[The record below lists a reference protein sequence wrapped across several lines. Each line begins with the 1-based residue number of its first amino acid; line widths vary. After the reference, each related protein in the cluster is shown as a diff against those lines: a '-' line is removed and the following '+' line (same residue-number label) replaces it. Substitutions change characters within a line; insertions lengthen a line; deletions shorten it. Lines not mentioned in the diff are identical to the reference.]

1 MKNLPLLDIPYNLFR
16 LEVFDMLLIGAI
28 PSPLFFLGA
37 IAFQPLML
45 IYPFAV
51 IALFVWIRNK
61 KKDKRYGYMQRY
73 AQKLAEDLKA
83 TLLNRK
89 SRIRYA

>member
-16 LEVFDMLLIGAI
+16 LEVFDMLIIGAI
-28 PSPLFFLGA
+28 PSPLFFFGA

-45 IYPFAV
+45 LYPFIV
-51 IALFVWIRNK
+51 IAMFIWIRDK

-73 AQKLAEDLKA
+73 TQKLAEDLRSS
-83 TLLNRK
+83 LLKRT